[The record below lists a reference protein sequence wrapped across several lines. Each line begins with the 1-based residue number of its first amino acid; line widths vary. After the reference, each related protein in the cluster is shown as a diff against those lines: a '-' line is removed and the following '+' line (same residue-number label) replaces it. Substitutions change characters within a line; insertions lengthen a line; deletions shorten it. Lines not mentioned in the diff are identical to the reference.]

1 MVHLMPKQGCVIFSH
16 PYNWF
21 NVPNSLK
28 HMQLVDIPV
37 GDIKVLNRLRKRDD
51 IKVQELATSIRDIDL
66 LHPIAVAKK
75 DDHYVLLSGEHRLSA
90 YKLLERPTIPSVV
103 RPNDKLINTLVEVSE
118 NLCSKRLNAIEES
131 KFIVKREQI
140 LIQLG
145 RKAVVGSNQYT
156 EDKITNTELA
166 NQLGITRRVY
176 QYKKQVANLHP
187 KVQAMLGETKYANN
201 MMDMVKLS
209 KCDEK
214 IQLEVAKI
222 LSTGETT
229 SFNRAYIIA
238 KLNLLPDAWSEE
250 NKKLREEIM
259 MPRSIMKF
267 ERKKDKLN
275 DICMTVSHNEEL
287 RRTKK
292 KALFGTNI
300 VSNYTMLPEHSRW
313 FIKYFSNEGDLVC
326 DNTCGRG
333 TNLLAAAYER
343 RRITGFDLNKN
354 NLDCIRE
361 ALTDHI
367 GLSEVDFKLF
377 HSCGVEMVE
386 YAEREEIFDLFINDI
401 PYILSAEKYNDDPR
415 DLGNIRNLDQFYS
428 KVEVMMTNMKRL
440 VKKSDYDKGIFKP
453 IIMKVGSQ
461 RRGDKGLIDMATD
474 IEMIARKIGLTLHD
488 KIFNEL
494 RPSMQSY
501 ILNTSFQKKFTMK
514 LSESNLVFVRY

>member
-1 MVHLMPKQGCVIFSH
+1 MKVQE
-16 PYNWF
+16 
-21 NVPNSLK
+21 
-28 HMQLVDIPV
+28 IPV
-37 GDIKVLNRLRKRDD
+37 ADIKVLNRLRK
-51 IKVQELATSIRDIDL
+51 INENKVQELTDSINQVGL
-66 LHPIAVAKK
+66 LHPVVVAKK
-75 DDHYVLLSGEHRLSA
+75 DNYFLLLSGNHRYSSYVAQDLPSIPA
-90 YKLLERPTIPSVV
+90 IVKEDDATI
-103 RPNDKLINTLVEVSE
+103 NQLIEVSE
-118 NLCSKRLNAIEES
+118 NLISNRLNAIQEANHILLREEL
-131 KFIVKREQI
+131 
-140 LIQLG
+140 LIKLG
-145 RKAVVGSNQYT
+145 KKAVVGTNQHNA
-156 EDKITNTELA
+156 EDKLTNEELSK
-166 NQLGITRRVY
+166 QLGISRRIY
-176 QYKKQVANLHP
+176 QYKKQVANIIPAAQKLI
-187 KVQAMLGETKYANN
+187 EDTKFAEK
-201 MMDMVKLS
+201 MMDMVHLS
-209 KCDEK
+209 KQSES
-214 IQLEVAKI
+214 IQLEVANILVSGAANTYNRAFVLANLNLKQNIWSEDKAKI
-222 LSTGETT
+222 REELGVPKSIMR
-229 SFNRAYIIA
+229 FNRA
-238 KLNLLPDAWSEE
+238 N
-250 NKKLREEIM
+250 
-259 MPRSIMKF
+259 
-267 ERKKDKLN
+267 DKLN
-275 DICMTVSHNEEL
+275 DICKLVSKDPQL
-287 RRTKK
+287 KITR
-292 KALFGTNI
+292 AVGLYGTNKI
-300 VSNYTMLPEHSRW
+300 PNYTMLPEHSRW

-514 LSESNLVFVRY
+514 LSESNLIFLRY

>member
-1 MVHLMPKQGCVIFSH
+1 M
-16 PYNWF
+16 
-21 NVPNSLK
+21 
-28 HMQLVDIPV
+28 
-37 GDIKVLNRLRKRDD
+37 R
-51 IKVQELATSIRDIDL
+51 
-66 LHPIAVAKK
+66 
-75 DDHYVLLSGEHRLSA
+75 
-90 YKLLERPTIPSVV
+90 
-103 RPNDKLINTLVEVSE
+103 
-118 NLCSKRLNAIEES
+118 
-131 KFIVKREQI
+131 
-140 LIQLG
+140 
-145 RKAVVGSNQYT
+145 
-156 EDKITNTELA
+156 
-166 NQLGITRRVY
+166 
-176 QYKKQVANLHP
+176 
-187 KVQAMLGETKYANN
+187 
-201 MMDMVKLS
+201 DMVKLS

-267 ERKKDKLN
+267 ERKRDKLN

-361 ALTDHI
+361 ALKDHI
-367 GLSEVDFKLF
+367 
-377 HSCGVEMVE
+377 
-386 YAEREEIFDLFINDI
+386 
-401 PYILSAEKYNDDPR
+401 
-415 DLGNIRNLDQFYS
+415 
-428 KVEVMMTNMKRL
+428 
-440 VKKSDYDKGIFKP
+440 
-453 IIMKVGSQ
+453 
-461 RRGDKGLIDMATD
+461 
-474 IEMIARKIGLTLHD
+474 
-488 KIFNEL
+488 
-494 RPSMQSY
+494 
-501 ILNTSFQKKFTMK
+501 
-514 LSESNLVFVRY
+514 

>member
-1 MVHLMPKQGCVIFSH
+1 ME
-16 PYNWF
+16 
-21 NVPNSLK
+21 
-28 HMQLVDIPV
+28 LVDIPV
-37 GDIKVLNRLRKRDD
+37 ADIKVLNRLRKTDAHK
-51 IKVQELATSIRDIDL
+51 IQELAESIKDIGL
-66 LHPIAVAKK
+66 LHPIAVAEK
-75 DDHYVLLSGEHRLSA
+75 DNEYVLLSGEHRLSS
-90 YKLLERPTIPSVV
+90 YKLLEKPTIPCVV
-103 RPNDKLINTLVEVSE
+103 RENNPLINQLVEVSE
-118 NLCSKRLNAIEES
+118 NLCSNRLNAIEES
-131 KFIVKREQI
+131 NAIVMREKI
-140 LIQLG
+140 LIKLG

-166 NQLGITRRVY
+166 NQLGISRRVY
-176 QYKKQVANLHP
+176 QYKKSVANLNP
-187 KVQAMLGETKYANN
+187 KVQAILGETKFANS

-209 KCDEK
+209 KQPVEVQK
-214 IQLEVAKI
+214 EVAMI
-222 LSTGETT
+222 LAATPTT
-229 SFNRAYIIA
+229 TFRQAFITA
-238 KLNLLPDAWSEE
+238 KLRLIPDAWSDE
-250 NKKLREEIM
+250 NRKLKEEILS
-259 MPRSIMKF
+259 PKSIMKF
-267 ERKKDKLN
+267 DRKKDKLN
-275 DICMTVSHNEEL
+275 DICRTVSHNEAL
-287 RRTKK
+287 RRPKK
-292 KALFGTNI
+292 TALFGTNE

-313 FIKYFSNEGDLVC
+313 FIKYFSNEGDLIC